1 MIDVNTVYTTVLY
14 ILNKEQR
21 GYLTPEEFNSL
32 ATQVQLEVFEKY
44 FEDLTQQQRMVDVND
59 SEYANRVKTIQEK
72 ISSFETYDSITGT
85 AGVFT
90 LDKGSGAT
98 DLTYDLHRL
107 GTIEYTKPM
116 NVGFTASPR
125 LLPVTLE
132 EVTQAN
138 YNLIRRSKLTTP
150 SEDWPIFTLR
160 QNNKVHTLPS
170 LSQVDVYYVRKPQDV
185 RWGYT
190 VGTLGQYIY
199 DPTVYDPNNPPTNA
213 SKSTQFEISSLDQSE
228 VILKILTYTGVIIR
242 DPQIIQ
248 AASQMAEKIE
258 VNEKS

>member
-44 FEDLTQQQRMVDVND
+44 FEDLTQQQRAVDVND
-59 SEYANRVKTIQEK
+59 SEYANRVKTIKEK
-72 ISSFETYDSITGT
+72 ISSFETSDVITSVG
-85 AGVFT
+85 GIFT
-90 LDKGSGAT
+90 LDKGSAST

-107 GTIEYTKPM
+107 GTIEYTQPM
-116 NVGFTASPR
+116 TNNVTASPR
-125 LLPVTLE
+125 LLPVMLE
-132 EVTQAN
+132 EVTQAE
-138 YNLIRRSKLTTP
+138 YNLIRRSKLTAP
-150 SEDWPIFTLR
+150 SYEWPIFTLK
-160 QNNKVHTLPS
+160 QNNKVYTLPE
-170 LSQVDVYYVRKPQDV
+170 LSEVEVYYVRKPQNP

-190 VGTLGQYIY
+190 IGTLGQYIY
-199 DPTVYDPNNPPTNA
+199 DSTAYDPNNPPTNS
-213 SKSTQFEISSLDQSE
+213 SKSTQFEISNLDQTE

-242 DPQIIQ
+242 DPQVIQ
-248 AASQMAEKIE
+248 VASQMAEKIE